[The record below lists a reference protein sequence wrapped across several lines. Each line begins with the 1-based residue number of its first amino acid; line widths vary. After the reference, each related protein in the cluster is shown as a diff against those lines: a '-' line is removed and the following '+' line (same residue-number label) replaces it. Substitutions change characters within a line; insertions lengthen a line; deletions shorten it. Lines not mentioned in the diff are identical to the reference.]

1 MPGERSVSAEP
12 FVYAVIKVV
21 PRVERGECVNIGV
34 VLFCRS
40 RRVLDGRFELNV
52 DRLRAL
58 APDLDLGSVERQVTV
73 MVDVL
78 AGETGAG
85 AMARLPQ
92 AERFGWLVSPGSTV
106 VQPGPVH
113 AGITSDPTAT
123 LERLFATL
131 VQVTLPRA

>member
-1 MPGERSVSAEP
+1 MRGERNVSAEP

-40 RRVLDGRFELNV
+40 RRVLDGRFELIP

-58 APDLDLGSVERQVTV
+58 APDLDLAAVGRQVTV
-73 MVDVL
+73 MRSVL
-78 AGETGAG
+78 AGATGAG
-85 AMARLPQ
+85 VMARLPQ
-92 AERFGWLVSPGSTV
+92 TERFGWLVSPGSTV

-113 AGITSDPTAT
+113 AGVTSDPTAT

-131 VQVTLPRA
+131 VQVPSPKS